1 MTDGHGT
8 GPVVRLAGLSLEEQT
23 HGEAFSCAMAA
34 IAAPAGARRLGARLV
49 EVPAGKRAW
58 PFHCHHGNDEMFVI
72 LEGAGHVR
80 FGADTFDVAAGDVVV
95 CPSGG
100 PETAHQL
107 RAGADGPLRY
117 IAVSTMNE
125 PDVMEYPDSGKVTVF
140 AGSAPGGEKAARRF
154 AASYRRNDAVDYWD
168 GEDGRETAQ
177 RDPETS

>member
-1 MTDGHGT
+1 VTDGHGT
-8 GPVVRLAGLSLEEQT
+8 GPVVRLSGLSLQEQS

-34 IAAPAGARRLGARLV
+34 IAAPAGATRLGARLV
-49 EVPAGKRAW
+49 VVPAGKRAW

-72 LEGAGHVR
+72 LEGTGTVR
-80 FGADTFDVAAGDVVV
+80 FGTDTFRVAAGDVVV

-107 RAGADGPLRY
+107 RAGEEGPLRY

-140 AGSAPGGEKAARRF
+140 AGSAPGGDKASRRF
-154 AASYRRNDAVDYWD
+154 AASYRQDDAVDYWD
-168 GEDGRETAQ
+168 REDGQDHASR
-177 RDPETS
+177 P